1 MTNTASNLNPTKLVI
16 ASRESALA
24 MWQAKHIQARL
35 QALYPNCDVQILGMT
50 TTGDQILDK
59 PLAKIGGKGL
69 FIKELENALL
79 DGRAD
84 LAVHSMKDVPMNMP
98 EGFALVA
105 TGERENPRD
114 AFVSNDHK
122 SLVDLPHGSIVGT
135 SSLRRQSQIQARF
148 PHLKIE
154 SLRGNVQTRLRKLDE
169 GQYAAIILAAAGL
182 IRLELGDRITSFISS
197 DDSIPA
203 VGQGALGIEV
213 KDDRTDLIGI
223 LAPLNHAETEQCITA
238 ERAFSRALAG
248 SCTVPLGAHATIK
261 NTSSKGNAIQSEV
274 IKGKT
279 ISITG
284 FVASVDG
291 KQMLRE
297 TMSGNAKDAD
307 LLGKALAGKLVTL
320 GANKILAAL
329 DGAK

>member
-1 MTNTASNLNPTKLVI
+1 MNNIDLLNPKQLVI

-35 QALYPNCDVQILGMT
+35 QSLYPTCDVQILGMT

-59 PLAKIGGKGL
+59 PLATIGGKGL

-79 DGRAD
+79 DGTAD

-98 EGFALVA
+98 DGFALVA
-105 TGERENPRD
+105 TGERENPHD
-114 AFVSNDHK
+114 AFVSNDYEN
-122 SLVDLPHGSIVGT
+122 LADLPHGSIVGT

-182 IRLELGDRITSFISS
+182 IRLELGDRIRSIISAQ
-197 DDSIPA
+197 DSIPA
-203 VGQGALGIEV
+203 VGQGALGIEIRS
-213 KDDRTDLIGI
+213 DRTDLIKI
-223 LAPLNHAETEQCITA
+223 LAPLNHLDTEQCVAA
-238 ERAFSRALAG
+238 EREFSRTLAG
-248 SCTVPLGAHATIK
+248 SCTVPLGAFATK
-261 NTSSKGNAIQSEV
+261 QDM
-274 IKGKT
+274 T

-297 TMSGNAKDAD
+297 TMTGAANDAESI
-307 LLGKALAGKLVTL
+307 GKALATKLISL
-320 GANKILAAL
+320 GADDILATL
-329 DGAK
+329 DGVK

>member
-1 MTNTASNLNPTKLVI
+1 MNNSAKLNPQKLVI
-16 ASRESALA
+16 ATRESALA
-24 MWQAKHIQARL
+24 MWQAKHIQGRL

-59 PLAKIGGKGL
+59 PLASIGGKGL

-79 DGRAD
+79 DGSAD

-98 EGFALVA
+98 QGFTLVA
-105 TGERENPRD
+105 TGERGNPHD
-114 AFVSNDHK
+114 AFVSNDYK
-122 SLVDLPHGSIVGT
+122 SLVDLPQGSIVGT

-169 GQYAAIILAAAGL
+169 GQYGAIILAAAGL
-182 IRLELGDRITSFISS
+182 IRLELGDRISSFISAE
-197 DDSIPA
+197 DSIPA
-203 VGQGALGIEV
+203 VGQGALGIEI
-213 KDDRTDLIGI
+213 KEDRMDLIEI
-223 LAPLNHAETEQCITA
+223 LAPLNHTDTENCVTA

-248 SCTVPLGAHATIK
+248 SCTVPLGAYARIE
-261 NTSSKGNAIQSEV
+261 NTSSKDNVIRHEV

-279 ISITG
+279 INITG

-291 KQMLRE
+291 KQMLCE

-307 LLGKALAGKLVTL
+307 LLGKALAGKLVNQ
-320 GANKILAAL
+320 GAKKILDAL
-329 DGAK
+329 DGFK